1 MVYPLPFCT
10 SGIRF
15 SVYAKYMYFKDELY
29 IRIATFEINNRNND
43 DLRYCYIYLYSHQA
57 DNCHSKEHTTLKRKY
72 NELIYDEN
80 ISQYLFNKNFVL
92 QMLTK

>member
-1 MVYPLPFCT
+1 MVYPCLSVQVVFVFLFMLSICT
-10 SGIRF
+10 LKMNYI
-15 SVYAKYMYFKDELY
+15 YELLHLKSIIEITMIFVTVTSIY
-29 IRIATFEINNRNND
+29 IVIKPIIAT
-43 DLRYCYIYLYSHQA
+43 Q
-57 DNCHSKEHTTLKRKY
+57 KEHTTLKRKY